1 MQACVSAPDAGRA
14 GADAGAPPAGAAM
27 VLYRSDADNRANALQ
42 RLLAYTATRDLPASP
57 NHATRAARPPLHPAM
72 AEVAPRRLLRDKVE
86 TLPARV
92 RDVIAREQDWSEIL
106 IGWIQL
112 GVVIT
117 FAVLY
122 ALSPK
127 PAGANAMLGWEPW
140 VLTGYVLFTVLR
152 LALAHRRRLPNW
164 LLYVSV
170 VMDMALLLVL
180 IWSFH
185 LKYDQPAS
193 FYLKVPTL
201 LYVFIFIA
209 LRALRF
215 EVRYVLVAGGVAA
228 LGWLLMVLYVVSVD
242 PANPMITRNYVVYM
256 TSNSVLLGA
265 EFDKVISILMVT
277 AILAIAIARARRL
290 LIDSV
295 VEGSAARELSKF
307 VPHEVARQAKAGEE
321 QMRAGQGEVRE
332 ATILFTDIEGF
343 TTISES
349 LTPTELIATLNAYF
363 DVVTRPIIEHGGV
376 INQFQGDAILAT
388 FNLPDRLP
396 DHAAQAV
403 RAALAIRAALRE
415 STFGD
420 GIVLRSRVGI
430 NSGEI
435 VGGLVGAGE
444 RLGYT
449 VHGDDVNLAARL
461 EALNKEFGT
470 RIIVSERTCELAG
483 KTAFPFERLGTTNVR
498 GRAAPVVIY
507 TVKDTPED
515 PA

>member
-1 MQACVSAPDAGRA
+1 
-14 GADAGAPPAGAAM
+14 
-27 VLYRSDADNRANALQ
+27 
-42 RLLAYTATRDLPASP
+42 
-57 NHATRAARPPLHPAM
+57 M
-72 AEVAPRRLLRDKVE
+72 AEATSDRPIAVPIRA
-86 TLPARV
+86 LPARV
-92 RDVIAREQDWSEIL
+92 REVISREQDWSEIL

-117 FAVLY
+117 FATLY
-122 ALSPK
+122 FLSPK
-127 PAGANAMLGWEPW
+127 QPGANPMITAEPW
-140 VLTGYVLFTVLR
+140 VLAGYIVFTLIR
-152 LALAHRRRLPNW
+152 LALAYKRRLPNW

-170 VMDMALLLVL
+170 VMDMALLLAL

-201 LYVFIFIA
+201 LYVFIFIS

-215 EVRYVLVAGGVAA
+215 EVRYVLIAGGVAA
-228 LGWLLMVLYVVSVD
+228 LGWLLMVFYVIRVD
-242 PANPMITRNYVVYM
+242 PANPMITRNYVEYM

-277 AILAIAIARARRL
+277 AILAVAISRARRL
-290 LIDSV
+290 LVDSV

-307 VPHEVARQAKAGEE
+307 VPSEVARQAKAGEE
-321 QMRAGQGEVRE
+321 GMHAGQGEVRV

-343 TTISES
+343 TTISET
-349 LTPTELIATLNAYF
+349 LTPTELIATLNEYF
-363 DVVTRPIIEHGGV
+363 AVVTEPIIEHGGV

-388 FNLPDRLP
+388 FNIPEALP

-403 RAALAIRAALRE
+403 RAALSIQAALRE
-415 STFGD
+415 RTFGA

-435 VGGLVGAGE
+435 VGGLVGTGD

-461 EALNKEFGT
+461 EQMNKDFGT
-470 RIIVSERTCELAG
+470 RIIVSERTRELAG
-483 KTAFPFERLGTTNVR
+483 LSEFRFKRLGTTTVR
-498 GRAAPVVIY
+498 GRKTPLVIY
-507 TVKDTPED
+507 TVESAGAET
-515 PA
+515 